1 MKIIIAGAGEV
12 GTHLAKMLSCQ
23 SHDIIL
29 IDDNEEKLQQLE
41 SNYDLM
47 SITGSA
53 TSINDQ
59 KEAGVSSADLFIAVT
74 PAECQNITA
83 CILAK
88 NLGAKKTLA
97 RIDNYEYLLPK
108 NKDFFEKLGVN
119 ALIYPEM
126 LAAEEIVNYLKT
138 NWVRQWMD
146 FENEALILIGIKVR
160 SNAPI
165 INQKLMHLTE
175 SANYRIVAIRRKSDT
190 IIPTGNDEILPNDIV
205 YFITTK
211 ECVSHVREQAGKE
224 VINVE
229 DLMIIG
235 GSHIAV
241 KTVKNLPDSI
251 NVKLLEKN
259 KSKTI
264 KLVEQLDNTTV
275 ILGEASNIELLKKEG
290 IECMDAFVALTGSSE
305 ANILA
310 RIAAKRFGIKNTIAE
325 VENIDYIPLA
335 ESLDIGAVINKK
347 LIAADYIYR
356 YTLDVDV
363 SKVKNLT
370 YVDADI
376 VELTAKEGSKIT
388 KDRIKNLHLPK
399 NLFIGGIIRDGKGY
413 IVNGETIILPNDDVI
428 ICCLSSSMR
437 KIEKLF
443 S

>member
-12 GTHLAKMLSCQ
+12 GTHLAKMLSRQ
-23 SHDIIL
+23 NHDIVL
-29 IDDNEEKLQQLE
+29 IDDDEEKIQQLE

-47 SITGSA
+47 GVIGSA
-53 TSINDQ
+53 SSINDL
-59 KEAGVSSADLFIAVT
+59 KEAGISSADLFIAVT
-74 PAECQNITA
+74 TAECRNITA

-126 LAAEEIVNYLKT
+126 LAAEEIVNYVKT

-146 FENEALILIGIKVR
+146 FQNEALILTGIKVR
-160 SNAPI
+160 DNAPI
-165 INQKLMHLTE
+165 INQKLMHLTD
-175 SANYRIVAIRRKSDT
+175 SADYRIVAIRRGADT
-190 IIPTGNDEILPNDIV
+190 IIPTGNDEILPNDIA

-211 ECVSHVREQAGKE
+211 ECVSHVRKQAGKE

-229 DLMIIG
+229 DLMIMG
-235 GSHIAV
+235 GSRIAV
-241 KTVKNLPDSI
+241 KTVKSLPDNI
-251 NVKLLEKN
+251 TVKLLEKD

-264 KLVEQLDNTTV
+264 KLVEQLDNTTI
-275 ILGEASNIELLKKEG
+275 ILGDGSNLELLKKEG
-290 IECMDAFVALTGSSE
+290 IECMDAFIALTGSSE
-305 ANILA
+305 ENILA
-310 RIAAKRFGIKNTIAE
+310 CIAAKRFGIKNTIAE

-347 LIAADYIYR
+347 LIAACYIFQ

-363 SKVKNLT
+363 SRVKNLT
-370 YVDADI
+370 YVDADV

-388 KDRIKNLHLPK
+388 KDKIRNLHLPK
-399 NLFIGGIIRDGKGY
+399 NLFIGGVIRNGKGY
-413 IVNGETIILPNDDVI
+413 IANGETVILPDDDVI
-428 ICCLSSSMR
+428 VFCLSSSIR